1 MRTLRRRRFLPLA
14 AGAAAL
20 ALALSA
26 CGSGGSGGSGAAE
39 EGGAPEADVL
49 DQADGVTE
57 VNFWHSMDGTNGET
71 LDALITE
78 FNAANEGK
86 IEVKGVYQGDY
97 DTTITKY
104 KASVQSSSTPT
115 MVQIYDIGTQFMI
128 DSGAVLPT
136 QSFIDRDEYDVSDL
150 QPNIAGYY
158 TINDELWSMP
168 FNTSMPVLYYN
179 KTLFEAAG
187 LDPETA
193 PETLDEVGAAADTL
207 SKVNGGPAEFG
218 FNAAIYGWLLEQ
230 EIAASGE
237 LYCSPDNGRAGER
250 ATEYTLN
257 NESAVQFVDWWKD
270 LVSTGVA
277 GNTGRATAD
286 AQNAFKS
293 GTIGMTLES
302 TGALRGMQKAAD
314 EQGFEL
320 GVGFYP
326 KIEENDSGPIIGG
339 ASLWVSGE
347 GHSDEE
353 KEASWQFMQ
362 FLAEPATQATWHTG
376 TGYFPISKAAL
387 DEPKD
392 IEWREQYPQ
401 FDVAVQQ
408 LDATELT
415 SATQGCSAGSMPQA
429 RKAAEDALEGA
440 LLGGDSKTELTDAVT
455 ELQREVDN
463 YNSSVQ

>member
-1 MRTLRRRRFLPLA
+1 MRTTTRGRRLPMMA
-14 AGAAAL
+14 AGAAGL
-20 ALALSA
+20 ALVLSA
-26 CGSGGSGGSGAAE
+26 CGGGSST
-39 EGGAPEADVL
+39 GGAGEAPAADAL
-49 DQADGVTE
+49 ESADGVTT

-71 LDALITE
+71 LGKLIDE

-97 DTTITKY
+97 DSTITKY
-104 KASVQSSSTPT
+104 KAAVQSNSTPS

-136 QSFIDRDEYDVSDL
+136 QAFIDRDEYDVSDL

-158 TINDELWSMP
+158 TIDEDLWSMP

-193 PETLDEVGAAADTL
+193 PETLDEVGEAAAAL
-207 SKVNGGPAEFG
+207 SKKNGGPAEFG

-230 EIAASGE
+230 EIAANGA
-237 LYCSPDNGRAGER
+237 LYCSPDNGRSGER
-250 ATEYTLN
+250 ASDYSFN
-257 NESAVQFVDWWKD
+257 NDTAVEFVDWWKG
-270 LVSTGVA
+270 LVTDGVA

-302 TGALRGMQKAAD
+302 TGALGGMQKAAE

-326 KIEENDSGPIIGG
+326 KIEQNDSGPIIGG
-339 ASLWVSGE
+339 ASLWISGE
-347 GHSDEE
+347 GHSDAE
-353 KEASWQFMQ
+353 KEATWQFMQ

-387 DEPKD
+387 DEPED
-392 IEWREQYPQ
+392 VAWREQYPQ

-408 LDATELT
+408 LEATELT
-415 SATQGCSAGSMPQA
+415 AATQGCAAGSMPQA

-440 LLGGDSKTELTDAVT
+440 LLGGDSKTELTKSVDALKT
-455 ELQREVDN
+455 EIEN
-463 YNSSVQ
+463 YNNSVQ

>member
-1 MRTLRRRRFLPLA
+1 MMA
-14 AGAAAL
+14 AGAAGL
-20 ALALSA
+20 ALVLSA
-26 CGSGGSGGSGAAE
+26 CGGGSST
-39 EGGAPEADVL
+39 GGAGEAPAADAL
-49 DQADGVTE
+49 ESADGVTT

-71 LDALITE
+71 LGKLIDE

-97 DTTITKY
+97 DSTITKY
-104 KASVQSSSTPT
+104 KAAVQSNSTPS

-136 QSFIDRDEYDVSDL
+136 QAFIDRDEYDVSDL

-158 TINDELWSMP
+158 TIDEDLWSMP

-193 PETLDEVGAAADTL
+193 PETLDEVGEAAAAL
-207 SKVNGGPAEFG
+207 SKKNGGPAEFG

-230 EIAASGE
+230 EIAANGA
-237 LYCSPDNGRAGER
+237 LYCSPDNGRSGER
-250 ATEYTLN
+250 ASDYSFN
-257 NESAVQFVDWWKD
+257 NDTAVEFVDWWKG
-270 LVSTGVA
+270 LVADGVA

-302 TGALRGMQKAAD
+302 TGALGGMQKAAE

-326 KIEENDSGPIIGG
+326 KIEQNDSGPIIGG
-339 ASLWVSGE
+339 ASLWISGE
-347 GHSDEE
+347 GHSDAE
-353 KEASWQFMQ
+353 KEATWQFMQ

-387 DEPKD
+387 DEPED
-392 IEWREQYPQ
+392 VAWREQYPQ

-408 LDATELT
+408 LEGTELT
-415 SATQGCSAGSMPQA
+415 AATQGCAAGSMPQA

-440 LLGGDSKTELTDAVT
+440 LLGGDSKTELTKSVDALKT
-455 ELQREVDN
+455 EIEN
-463 YNSSVQ
+463 YNNSVQ

>member
-1 MRTLRRRRFLPLA
+1 MRTIRRGRRLPMAA

-20 ALALSA
+20 ALTLSA
-26 CGSGGSGGSGAAE
+26 CGGPGSAGA
-39 EGGAPEADVL
+39 GDAPAADAL
-49 DQADGVTE
+49 ENADGVTV

-71 LDALITE
+71 LNKLITD

-104 KASVQSSSTPT
+104 KAAVQSNSTPS

-128 DSGAVLPT
+128 DSGAVMPT
-136 QSFIDRDEYDVSDL
+136 QTFIDRDEYDVSDL

-158 TINDELWSMP
+158 SINDELWSMP
-168 FNTSMPVLYYN
+168 FNTSMPVMYYN

-187 LDPETA
+187 LDPEKA
-193 PETLDEVGAAADTL
+193 PETLAEVGEAANKL
-207 SKVNGGPAEFG
+207 SKTNGGPAEFG

-230 EIAASGE
+230 EIAANGA
-237 LYCSPDNGRAGER
+237 LYCSPDNGRSGER
-250 ATEYTLN
+250 VTDYSFN
-257 NESAVQFVDWWKD
+257 NDTAVEFVDWWKG
-270 LVSTGVA
+270 LVETGVA

-293 GTIGMTLES
+293 GTIGITLES
-302 TGALRGMQKAAD
+302 TGALGGMQKAAE

-326 KIEENDSGPIIGG
+326 KIEQNDSGPIIGG
-339 ASLWVSGE
+339 ASLWVSDE
-347 GHSDEE
+347 GHSDAE
-353 KEASWQFMQ
+353 KEAAWQFMQ
-362 FLAEPATQATWHTG
+362 YLAEPATQATWHTG

-387 DEPKD
+387 DEPED
-392 IEWREQYPQ
+392 VAWREQYPQ

-408 LDATELT
+408 LEGTELT
-415 SATQGCSAGSMPQA
+415 AATQGCSAGSMPQA

-440 LLGGDSKTELTDAVT
+440 LLGGDSKAELTESVEALKT
-455 ELQREVDN
+455 EVEN
-463 YNSSVQ
+463 YNNSVQ

>member
-1 MRTLRRRRFLPLA
+1 MRTTTRGRRLPMMA
-14 AGAAAL
+14 AGAAGL
-20 ALALSA
+20 ALVLSA
-26 CGSGGSGGSGAAE
+26 CGGGSST
-39 EGGAPEADVL
+39 GGAGEAPAADAL
-49 DQADGVTE
+49 ESADGVTT

-71 LDALITE
+71 LGKLIDE

-97 DTTITKY
+97 DSTITKY
-104 KASVQSSSTPT
+104 KAAVQSNSTPS

-136 QSFIDRDEYDVSDL
+136 QAFIDRDEYDVSDL

-158 TINDELWSMP
+158 TIDEDLWSMP

-193 PETLDEVGAAADTL
+193 PETLDEVGEAAAAL
-207 SKVNGGPAEFG
+207 SKKNGGPAEFG

-230 EIAASGE
+230 EIAANGA
-237 LYCSPDNGRAGER
+237 LYCSPDNGRSGER
-250 ATEYTLN
+250 ASDYSFN
-257 NESAVQFVDWWKD
+257 NDTAVEFVDWWKG
-270 LVSTGVA
+270 LVADGVA

-302 TGALRGMQKAAD
+302 TGALGGMQKAAE

-326 KIEENDSGPIIGG
+326 KIEQNDSGPIIGG
-339 ASLWVSGE
+339 ASLWISGE
-347 GHSDEE
+347 GHSDAE
-353 KEASWQFMQ
+353 KEATWQFMQ

-387 DEPKD
+387 DEPED
-392 IEWREQYPQ
+392 VAWREQYPQ

-408 LDATELT
+408 LEGTELT
-415 SATQGCSAGSMPQA
+415 AATQGCAAGSMPQA

-440 LLGGDSKTELTDAVT
+440 LLGGDSKTELTKSVDALKT
-455 ELQREVDN
+455 EIEN
-463 YNSSVQ
+463 YNNSVQ

>member
-1 MRTLRRRRFLPLA
+1 MRITSRGFRLPLA

-20 ALALSA
+20 ALTLSG
-26 CGSGGSGGSGAAE
+26 CGGTGAAGDGE
-39 EGGAPEADVL
+39 APGADALE
-49 DQADGVTE
+49 QAEGVTE

-71 LDALITE
+71 LDTLITE
-78 FNAANEGK
+78 FNAAHQGE

-97 DTTITKY
+97 DSTITKY
-104 KASVQSSSTPT
+104 KAAVQSQSTPT

-128 DSGAVLPT
+128 DSGAVVPT
-136 QSFIDRDEYDVSDL
+136 QAFIDRDGYDISDL

-158 TINDELWSMP
+158 SINDELWSMP

-179 KTLFEAAG
+179 KTLFDAAG
-187 LDPETA
+187 LDTQTP
-193 PETLDEVGAAADTL
+193 PLTLTEVEEAANKL

-218 FNAAIYGWLLEQ
+218 FNAAIYGWFLEQ
-230 EIAASGE
+230 EIAANGG
-237 LYCSPDNGRAGER
+237 LYCEADNGRSGER
-250 ATEYTLN
+250 AGGYTFN
-257 NESAVQFVDWWKD
+257 NDGAVEFVDWWKD
-270 LVSTGVA
+270 LVNTGVA

-302 TGALRGMQKAAD
+302 TGALRGMQKAAE

-326 KIEENDSGPIIGG
+326 RIADNDSGPIIGG
-339 ASLWVSGE
+339 ASLWVSDE
-347 GHSDEE
+347 GHSEAE

-376 TGYFPISKAAL
+376 TGYFPISLSAL

-392 IEWREQYPQ
+392 VAWRAQYPQ

-408 LDATELT
+408 LAETKLT

-440 LLGGDSKTELTDAVT
+440 LLGGDSKTELTEAVT
-455 ELQREVDN
+455 ELAREVEN
-463 YNSSVQ
+463 YNNSVQ

>member
-1 MRTLRRRRFLPLA
+1 MRTTPRALRLPLL

-26 CGSGGSGGSGAAE
+26 CGGGSEGAAGE
-39 EGGAPEADVL
+39 APAADAL
-49 DQADGVTE
+49 EQAEGVTE

-71 LDALITE
+71 LDKLIAE

-86 IEVKGVYQGDY
+86 VEVKSVYQGDY

-104 KASVQSSSTPT
+104 KAAVQSNSTPS

-136 QSFIDRDEYDVSDL
+136 QAFIDRDEYDVSDL

-158 TINDELWSMP
+158 TIDDELWSMP

-193 PETLDEVGAAADTL
+193 PATLDEVGDAANKL

-230 EIAASGE
+230 EIAANGE
-237 LYCSPDNGRAGER
+237 LYCGPDNGRSGER
-250 ATEYTLN
+250 AGEYTFN
-257 NESAVQFVDWWKD
+257 NDTAVQFVDWWKE
-270 LVSTGVA
+270 LVDTGVA
-277 GNTGRATAD
+277 GNTGRVTAD

-293 GTIGMTLES
+293 GTIGITLES
-302 TGALRGMQKAAD
+302 TGALGGMQKAAD

-326 KIEENDSGPIIGG
+326 KIEQNDSGPIIGG
-339 ASLWVSGE
+339 ASLWVSDE
-347 GHSDEE
+347 GHSEAE
-353 KEASWQFMQ
+353 KQASWEFMQ
-362 FLAEPATQATWHTG
+362 FLAQPESQATWHTG

-392 IEWREQYPQ
+392 VEWREQHPQ
-401 FDVAVQQ
+401 FNVAVDQ
-408 LDATELT
+408 LEATELT
-415 SATQGCSAGSMPQA
+415 SATQGCSAGTMPQA
-429 RKAAEDALEGA
+429 REAAENALEGA
-440 LLGGDSKTELTDAVT
+440 LLGGDSKSELTDSVT
-455 ELQREVDN
+455 ELKVEVEN
-463 YNSSVQ
+463 YNNSVK

>member
-1 MRTLRRRRFLPLA
+1 MRTTPRGRRLPLL

-20 ALALSA
+20 ALLLSA
-26 CGSGGSGGSGAAE
+26 CGGGSSEGAAGE
-39 EGGAPEADVL
+39 APAADAL
-49 DQADGVTE
+49 ENADGVTE

-71 LDALITE
+71 LSKLISE

-104 KASVQSSSTPT
+104 KAAVQSNSTPS

-128 DSGAVLPT
+128 DSGAVLPA
-136 QSFIDRDEYDVSDL
+136 QAFIDRDEYDVSDL

-158 TINDELWSMP
+158 TIDEDLWSLP

-193 PETLDEVGAAADTL
+193 PKTLDEVADAANKL
-207 SKVNGGPAEFG
+207 SKVNGGPAEYG

-230 EIAASGE
+230 EIAANGA
-237 LYCSPDNGRAGER
+237 LYCSPDNGRSGER
-250 ATEYTLN
+250 ADEYSFN
-257 NESAVQFVDWWKD
+257 NDTAVEFVDWWKD
-270 LVSTGVA
+270 MVDTGVA
-277 GNTGRATAD
+277 GNTGRVTAE

-293 GTIGMTLES
+293 GTIGITLES
-302 TGALRGMQKAAD
+302 TGALGGMQKAAD

-326 KIEENDSGPIIGG
+326 KIEENESGPIIGG
-339 ASLWVSGE
+339 ASLWVSDE
-347 GHSDEE
+347 GHSDAE
-353 KEASWQFMQ
+353 KQATWEFMQ

-387 DEPKD
+387 EEPVD
-392 IEWREQYPQ
+392 VEWRAKYPQ
-401 FDVAVQQ
+401 FNVAVEQ
-408 LDATELT
+408 LESTELT
-415 SATQGCSAGSMPQA
+415 SATQGCSAGTMPQA

-440 LLGGDSKTELTDAVT
+440 ILGGDSKTELTDSVT
-455 ELQREVDN
+455 ELATEVDN
-463 YNSSVQ
+463 YNNSVK

>member
-1 MRTLRRRRFLPLA
+1 MRNTTRGRSLPLA
-14 AGAAAL
+14 ASAAAL

-26 CGSGGSGGSGAAE
+26 CGGSGTSGE
-39 EGGAPEADVL
+39 NGAPAADVL
-49 DQADGVTE
+49 ENADGVTE

-71 LDALITE
+71 LDGLIKE
-78 FNAANEGK
+78 FNDANDK
-86 IEVKGVYQGDY
+86 IEVKSVYQGDY

-104 KASVQSSSTPT
+104 KAAVQSDSTPS

-128 DSGAVLPT
+128 DSGAVVPT
-136 QSFIDRDEYDVSDL
+136 QAFIDRDEYDVSDL

-158 TINDELWSMP
+158 SIDDELWSMP

-187 LDPETA
+187 LDAET
-193 PETLDEVGAAADTL
+193 PPLTLADVGTAAGKL

-230 EIAASGE
+230 EIATNGG
-237 LYCSPDNGRAGER
+237 LYCGPDNGRAGER
-250 ATEYTLN
+250 AGEFTFN
-257 NESAVQFVDWWKD
+257 NDGAVEFVDWWKD
-270 LVSTGVA
+270 MVATGVA

-302 TGALRGMQKAAD
+302 TGALGGMQKAAD

-326 KIEENDSGPIIGG
+326 RIEENESGPIIGG
-339 ASLWVSGE
+339 ASLWISEE
-347 GHSDEE
+347 GHSDAE
-353 KEASWQFMQ
+353 KEASWQFMK

-376 TGYFPISKAAL
+376 TGYFPISVGAL

-392 IEWREQYPQ
+392 VAWREQYPQ

-408 LDATELT
+408 LADTKLT
-415 SATQGCSAGSMPQA
+415 PATQGCSAGPMPQA

-440 LLGGDSKTELTDAVT
+440 LLGGDSETELTEAVT
-455 ELQREVDN
+455 ELKREIDS
-463 YNSSVQ
+463 YNGSVQ